1 MSLVKLSAAAEHGG
15 HQSPREHGGQVGLAD
30 EACFKITARGGTSPS
45 EPNSA
50 THLPQESA
58 SASRV

>member
-15 HQSPREHGGQVGLAD
+15 QQSPREHRGQVRWAD
-30 EACFKITARGGTSPS
+30 EACFQVTARGGTFPS